1 MINRIIKF
9 LYQGYEKIL
18 FQEVSKGPLPAHI
31 AIIMDGNRRFASKI
45 GKNSYF
51 GHSKGARVTENL
63 IRWSWEIGIK
73 QLTIYAFSAQ
83 NFKRSPKEINDIFD
97 LMSRK
102 FDRMSEDEEIHENRV
117 KVKIIGDK
125 NRIPPFLQRSIDR
138 LETNTHN
145 YDQFNLNIA
154 IAYGGRQDIVQATQE
169 IATKIKNKDL
179 SVDQVTEMTISEHL
193 YPADDAAVPNVDLII
208 RTGGDERISN
218 FLPWQTNGNEC
229 AAYFCAPYWPEFKKI
244 DFLRSIR
251 VYQARKIE
259 VRKNNALR
267 TAQLLAS
274 IGNKRSFNAKSNQ
287 TDLSISDCHKNY

>member
-1 MINRIIKF
+1 
-9 LYQGYEKIL
+9 
-18 FQEVSKGPLPAHI
+18 
-31 AIIMDGNRRFASKI
+31 
-45 GKNSYF
+45 
-51 GHSKGARVTENL
+51 
-63 IRWSWEIGIK
+63 
-73 QLTIYAFSAQ
+73 
-83 NFKRSPKEINDIFD
+83 
-97 LMSRK
+97 MSRK

-244 DFLRSIR
+244 DFYVLSECTRHERSR
-251 VYQARKIE
+251 SG
-259 VRKNNALR
+259 R
-267 TAQLLAS
+267 TM
-274 IGNKRSFNAKSNQ
+274 R
-287 TDLSISDCHKNY
+287 